1 VSCRRF
7 NSSVLIGLNVES
19 PAVSLIS
26 PWKIDTFFNRNTS
39 ICTFVHMSSG
49 EILRCKE
56 CGQRFATEDAMR
68 KHNGIGKEGGKKGL
82 CKEIDWT
89 SKARKTGKA

>member
-1 VSCRRF
+1 MSCRRF
-7 NSSVLIGLNVES
+7 SSSVLIGVNVEFS
-19 PAVSLIS
+19 CSFFGIAIEDRH
-26 PWKIDTFFNRNTS
+26 IFNRNTV
-39 ICTFVHMSSG
+39 FVHMSSG

-56 CGQRFATEDAMR
+56 CGQHFATEDALR

-89 SKARKTGKA
+89 SKAQKTGKA